1 MSKPQLMLV
10 WLLMWHWIRWQHTA
24 TVQLK
29 FECVITQLAGKNQ
42 FFFIKIHSSWLIGE
56 KRVVEQW
63 MENLTIM
70 REHDVNGMMKAFRVA
85 WDSNSFQLSPQ
96 WPTAKLNF
104 TDEFIQQVSLSC
116 WCSQHIPHLVIVGG
130 CVEAETRDESEW
142 AGHCSFPLVAV
153 ETLFKLISHLL
164 SMPLASLSEEWG
176 QTDSFS
182 RWFNLFFLSAGLVGI
197 MSVRPSPL
205 LSLFPLFKSSS
216 RRWHMFSGGRLEF
229 LNGSSRPTFS
239 SCSLWHK

>member
-1 MSKPQLMLV
+1 
-10 WLLMWHWIRWQHTA
+10 
-24 TVQLK
+24 
-29 FECVITQLAGKNQ
+29 
-42 FFFIKIHSSWLIGE
+42 
-56 KRVVEQW
+56 
-63 MENLTIM
+63 
-70 REHDVNGMMKAFRVA
+70 MKAFRVA

-176 QTDSFS
+176 RTDSFS
-182 RWFNLFFLSAGLVGI
+182 RWFNLFFSLLASLELWVC
-197 MSVRPSPL
+197 VLL
-205 LSLFPLFKSSS
+205 LSSLFFRYLKAAHVDDICFRAGDWNSLMVLLGQPFHHAHCGTSREFTYFIWSQRERRRVDGILVENFTSKSSVWLIS
-216 RRWHMFSGGRLEF
+216 NWRKSQFFDG
-229 LNGSSRPTFS
+229 
-239 SCSLWHK
+239 